1 MAKPTGFIE
10 YDRKEVR
17 HRRVAERLKDYF
29 EIDVPLSPEELTIQ
43 AARCM
48 DCGIPFCHG
57 YGCPVVNRI
66 PEFNDLVYHGRW
78 EDACEVLHRTNNFP
92 EITGRICPAPCEAA
106 CTLNLN
112 DDPVLIKH
120 IEWQIVERGWEEGWI
135 VPRPAAVK
143 TGRRVAIVGSGPA
156 GLAAAQQLARAGH
169 DVTVY
174 EKDEKPGGLLRF
186 GIPDFKL
193 DKRILDRRLEQMRAE
208 GVRFENGVAV
218 GEDVSLNYL
227 RKRFD
232 AILLAMGAGEP
243 RNLDAPGRG
252 LENVHF
258 ALEFLAQQNRLN
270 AGLPVPPEKRI
281 SAEGKIVVVI
291 GGGDTGSDCIGT
303 ANRQGAKEVHQ
314 FEILPEPPKERAF
327 ENPWPIWPVIL
338 RTSTSQEEGCTRR
351 WSVLTKKLS
360 GFGATVQTLHGCSVE
375 WKRDEAGRMAMKE
388 IPGSDFTMDVDLVLL
403 AMGFVH
409 VVHAGLVEELGLNLD
424 SRGNIEIDE
433 NFMTSQPG
441 VFAAGDAQ
449 RGASLVVWGIR
460 DGRDAAAGVDRWLKE
475 KI

>member
-17 HRRVAERLKDYF
+17 HRRVAERLGDYF
-29 EIDVPLSPEELTIQ
+29 EVDVPHSPEELQLQ

-66 PEFNDLVYHGRW
+66 PEFNDLIYHDRW
-78 EDACEVLHRTNNFP
+78 EEACEVLHRTNNCP

-112 DDPVLIKH
+112 DKPVLIRH
-120 IEWQIVERGWEEGWI
+120 IEYQIVERGWREGWI
-135 VPRPAAVK
+135 LPKPPAVK
-143 TGRRVAIVGSGPA
+143 THKRVAVVGSGPA
-156 GLAAAQQLARAGH
+156 GLAAAQQLIRAGH
-169 DVTVY
+169 DVTVF
-174 EKDEKPGGLLRF
+174 EKDEKPGGLLRY

-193 DKRILDRRLEQMRAE
+193 EKRILDRRLEQMRAE
-208 GVRFENGVAV
+208 GVQFETNVTV
-218 GEDVSLNYL
+218 GDDVSLKYL

-243 RNLDAPGRG
+243 RNLDIPGRG

-258 ALEFLAQQNRLN
+258 ALEYLTQQNRIN
-270 AGLPVPPEKRI
+270 DGAKISSEKRI
-281 SAEGKIVVVI
+281 NAKGKVVVVI

-327 ENPWPIWPVIL
+327 ENPWPTWPTIF
-338 RTSTSQEEGCTRR
+338 RTSSSQEEGSARKWCI
-351 WSVLTKKLS
+351 LTKKLS
-360 GFGATVQTLHGCSVE
+360 GLGATVRTLHGCQVE
-375 WKRDEAGRMAMKE
+375 WTRDESGRMSMKE

-409 VVHAGLVEELGLNLD
+409 VVHTGLVEELGLNLD
-424 SRGNIEIDE
+424 PRGNIVIDE

-441 VFAAGDAQ
+441 VFSAGDAR

-460 DGRDAAAGVDRWLKE
+460 DGRDAAAGVDQWLKE
-475 KI
+475 KK